1 MLHVGV
7 GNGGGEM
14 AAASNAET
22 EYIVPGLDR
31 PYSMELDSNTQQ
43 EQCDEGTVA
52 FHMVHVGM
60 GDGGGEIHYTN
71 KNARMTQGEDTRTLA
86 PASMSETEYIRLGDL
101 DSPHAKDGE
110 SAVLFLAA
118 LQWKYTKVETEVA
131 DEMEKVVWNYFTTSS
146 GVLWIQWNL
155 RVEVG
160 EKHQLQAEIE
170 KMKDCVGQIVGT
182 GVGKDMEPDIT
193 WRRDLFLVALRGRFE
208 QVQTA
213 WWNFEASYKGQLCLQ
228 WQIVVE
234 LKEGQ
239 NMLEEVKS
247 LEDQQSIK
255 KQEHCTWAVGE
266 KRAETSKYKAGQT
279 DTKCAC
285 TSKLYNS
292 GVE

>member
-1 MLHVGV
+1 MLQVCFGPTSTAKYPFLIMELNFMQRRANVIKKTPQEHCGEGTVAPHMLHVGV

-31 PYSMELDSNTQQ
+31 PHSVELDSNTQQ
-43 EQCDEGTVA
+43 EQCNKGTVA

-86 PASMSETEYIRLGDL
+86 PASISETEYIRLGDL

-118 LQWKYTKVETEVA
+118 LQWKYTKVETVSVWLNLEEVA

-155 RVEVG
+155 
-160 EKHQLQAEIE
+160 
-170 KMKDCVGQIVGT
+170 
-182 GVGKDMEPDIT
+182 
-193 WRRDLFLVALRGRFE
+193 
-208 QVQTA
+208 
-213 WWNFEASYKGQLCLQ
+213 
-228 WQIVVE
+228 
-234 LKEGQ
+234 
-239 NMLEEVKS
+239 
-247 LEDQQSIK
+247 
-255 KQEHCTWAVGE
+255 
-266 KRAETSKYKAGQT
+266 
-279 DTKCAC
+279 
-285 TSKLYNS
+285 
-292 GVE
+292 